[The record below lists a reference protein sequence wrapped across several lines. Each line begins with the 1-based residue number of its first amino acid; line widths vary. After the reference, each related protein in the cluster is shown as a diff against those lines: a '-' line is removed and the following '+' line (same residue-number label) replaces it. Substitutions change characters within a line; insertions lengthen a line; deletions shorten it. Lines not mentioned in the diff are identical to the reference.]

1 MPAPEPKKKRAKQ
14 GRPSKKAPPLP
25 DLAAQPSSSSSTLT
39 PSLDRSNGP
48 ADSASTQQQTDEAS
62 ADSGLDASADAT
74 ADASSDFAIPDWLA
88 EKYSTTAKATP
99 TSAEPPSEPPSTPA
113 TTGMTP
119 VPTRMAASAFKPV
132 KRKPAKKMPTESA
145 ELDSLQ
151 VSDTAMH
158 RQSSVDTGLAGQDML
173 TSPASDFDLDA
184 ALKADAQ
191 MTDAA
196 LDEAA
201 DEVAAA
207 LTPQATA
214 AMDTL
219 LSSEA
224 SPSPDPY
231 SQTQASVSSQAL
243 AADSSLEAGD
253 LSPTEVDRDP
263 QLTPEADA
271 VIDAGV
277 AAATPASQDMP
288 GVLSIAIEEDEG
300 QPRPT
305 DADISVQSFAG
316 NLFCAVVCML
326 HASHLCS
333 AALFTSRGL
342 HGKGLAWQMACM
354 AKGLGLG
361 FASMAGTRPG

>member
-14 GRPSKKAPPLP
+14 GRPSKKAPPVP
-25 DLAAQPSSSSSTLT
+25 DLVPQPSSSSSSST

-62 ADSGLDASADAT
+62 ADSGLDASAGAN
-74 ADASSDFAIPDWLA
+74 ADASSDFAIPGWLA

-99 TSAEPPSEPPSTPA
+99 SPAEPPSEPPSTP
-113 TTGMTP
+113 THTGMTP

-132 KRKPAKKMPTESA
+132 KRKPAKKIPTESA

-151 VSDTAMH
+151 VSDAATH
-158 RQSSVDTGLAGQDML
+158 GQSSGNTGLAGQDML

-184 ALKADAQ
+184 ALKVDAQ

-196 LDEAA
+196 VDEAA
-201 DEVAAA
+201 DEAAA
-207 LTPQATA
+207 VLSPEASA

-219 LSSEA
+219 LSSDA
-224 SPSPDPY
+224 SPSPYPY

-243 AADSSLEAGD
+243 AADSSPGAGGLSPTQVDSSLGAGDLSPTEVDSSLEAGD
-253 LSPTEVDRDP
+253 LSLKEVDRDP

-277 AAATPASQDMP
+277 AAATPASQDLP
-288 GVLSIAIEEDEG
+288 GVFGIADEEEG

-305 DADISVQSFAG
+305 DADISVESFAG
-316 NLFCAVVCML
+316 IVE
-326 HASHLCS
+326 
-333 AALFTSRGL
+333 
-342 HGKGLAWQMACM
+342 Q
-354 AKGLGLG
+354 
-361 FASMAGTRPG
+361 